1 MFYGK
6 MAVKLVQTI
15 VVLVVAAFLVYRGN
29 TYNDPNGM
37 SMMPVVMCGLLA
49 TFLALVGVTLML
61 ESRDGAEA
69 H

>member
-1 MFYGK
+1 
-6 MAVKLVQTI
+6 
-15 VVLVVAAFLVYRGN
+15 
-29 TYNDPNGM
+29 
-37 SMMPVVMCGLLA
+37 MMPVVMCGLLA